1 MMATQEEVAELRMTV
16 DQLRTVVDT
25 FTISEREARE
35 VWARDLRLEVDD
47 IFGRFPV
54 HDELY
59 GYFQTVETKLEDDL
73 EEDRRSSRGS
83 SRN

>member
-1 MMATQEEVAELRMTV
+1 MMATQEEVAKLRMTV

-59 GYFQTVETKLEDDL
+59 G
-73 EEDRRSSRGS
+73 
-83 SRN
+83 